1 MGGNS
6 TYYLYFDTNSNSFK
20 LSTTQQNNITF
31 FTEGDCPTTVTL
43 DNGWNWWTPTVAMT
57 LGDLET
63 LLDGHAILI
72 NSQDEGF
79 ARYDGQD
86 WSGTLTEIVAGQM
99 YSILTNAETEF
110 TMSGAAVTS
119 TITLLPG
126 YNWFGYTGSQSKTI
140 SSAFSGF
147 TPIDGDTI
155 TDQNG
160 DVAVYNGDT
169 QTWEGTLLILVPG
182 HGYVYYSNAVQGRSV
197 TFE

>member
-1 MGGNS
+1 
-6 TYYLYFDTNSNSFK
+6 
-20 LSTTQQNNITF
+20 
-31 FTEGDCPTTVTL
+31 
-43 DNGWNWWTPTVAMT
+43 MT

-63 LLDGHAILI
+63 FLDGHAILI

-79 ARYDGQD
+79 ALFDGQD

-99 YSILTNAETEF
+99 YRILTNAETGF
-110 TMSGAAVTS
+110 TMTGTAVTS

-126 YNWFGYTGSQSKTI
+126 YNWFGYTGSQSRTI

-160 DVAVYNGDT
+160 DVAEFNGDT